1 MPLFDETVAFAGL
14 SKSSDMSGFIVKP
27 MFHYGGAHVSYNPRE
42 KDAAEFT
49 TPWTNSSASLL
60 DAGSPIHQAPGM
72 KTGGDHSSLS
82 DNPVYL
88 AIPKALYVHKPC
100 CHDLSCMM
108 GHRYSL
114 EHGQTAAPAE
124 IEHDWTPGEAYRNQR
139 SAIQRIAQEK
149 LQSLQLDPGEEQ
161 VKRMT
166 AESLNRGRPTRM
178 EPRCCGYPRMP
189 PLPMLTS
196 LSEQSRHLQPP
207 PRGYAGLHP
216 SHATY
221 EHMTSELYQECS
233 PVSKYGHPTK
243 RPMFYYSQANVEVE
257 SRTHCP
263 DVGGEQKEDVAVR
276 KSAIP
281 TPREHYAFPPTLYGD
296 IPLFLH
302 STEAQA
308 NHSFVQGFGYPCYAH
323 PGFHVSQVRNVERQR
338 APPGLPSHRISVSP
352 TDKRLPT
359 AAGIQKSNINQHV
372 GALDAP
378 PALPR
383 MDPIGP
389 TRPAG
394 HSVLPAHF
402 QISRLYPSITSQLD
416 HQMDQPVLS
425 PSGLTQERPLDY
437 SLYGGQRTCSKHP
450 KDLPASPK
458 TRLPQSPKQTPDC
471 LYAPLINRP
480 EFETVLA
487 SGSKPNGAPC
497 SFADCV
503 LEDSLKR
510 RSPSLIKIK
519 EEAPDSH
526 ESDSLTKRQK
536 LEIEEALKGNQEES
550 PQMPVIDSVF
560 SLAHDG
566 EHLKPPGVFVSDVEP
581 QRGKELS
588 EHCKVEATT
597 PLKKITP
604 SPVRPP
610 ACMSPERSQVQ
621 MIEPAK
627 IKIEKINQSYT
638 CDARSE
644 AARSPT
650 QDQIKLEPEDATLSD
665 TKSMLVTQICE
676 PENLEWK
683 PSPVEVN
690 ISSESPKP
698 PISSPGNASATEEQ
712 ETNTEP
718 KPFSPPQ
725 PQKLKFDPKTIPTEC
740 LKLSS
745 TSNIRLPDQNVC
757 HPAEQQET
765 PVQIQDETTPR
776 KRRSVRKHFLELHR
790 ALCKQISKCVS
801 ATSEQELRTWL
812 SQLGLAESSSTKV
825 QKVSCMLGIQARDKW
840 LNQEICSALQE
851 VLDRLREY
859 IAYERCPFPHV
870 MRTGAVFLPMLVV
883 KEILF
888 PVVPGTFI
896 DQVLQEHKVELRPTT
911 LSEEKLLTQLHKP
924 CSSRLRRLMSLKHLP
939 DVYADVINL
948 LYYSSVCKHLGVDVE
963 TWEGW
968 NISSS
973 SSPAEDTKA
982 KSHERSVTKAKS
994 RVKSSSRRL
1003 FLDDG
1008 LSDDEDN
1015 NTQKHAERESDK
1027 TTSSEDALP
1036 ADDSWTHPLTSDNF
1050 ANSDVEPE
1058 KSSSFSAA
1066 FQLASHKSSGMFVKL
1081 KRWQRTG
1088 STSRSL
1094 RPLSGSRKR
1103 KTRSLL
1109 KIKYCPY
1116 LSACHSAERRRRWVL
1131 RSAVRR
1137 ASGALRLTYP
1147 DLVGKRIR
1155 HLYEEDDKSEVWY
1168 RGEVMRVHE
1177 AHSNPLKTIFEVRYD
1192 SEPEWKYYLELLID
1206 YKKGWLTV
1214 EEDK

>member
-14 SKSSDMSGFIVKP
+14 SKSLDMSGFIVKP

-60 DAGSPIHQAPGM
+60 DAGKSIHQAPGM

-82 DNPVYL
+82 DNPVYV
-88 AIPKALYVHKPC
+88 AIPKALYVPC
-100 CHDLSCMM
+100 CHDLGCMM

-124 IEHDWTPGEAYRNQR
+124 IEHDCTHGEAYHNQR
-139 SAIQRIAQEK
+139 AAIQRIAQEK

-161 VKRMT
+161 VKRIT
-166 AESLNRGRPTRM
+166 AEGLNRGRPTRM
-178 EPRCCGYPRMP
+178 EPNYCGYPRAP
-189 PLPMLTS
+189 PPPMLTS
-196 LSEQSRHLQPP
+196 LSEQSRHLRPP

-216 SHATY
+216 SRATY

-233 PVSKYGHPTK
+233 PMSKYGHPTK
-243 RPMFYYSQANVEVE
+243 HPMFYYSQANVEVE

-281 TPREHYAFPPTLYGD
+281 TPREHYAFPPTLYGE

-302 STEAQA
+302 STETQA
-308 NHSFVQGFGYPCYAH
+308 NHSFAQGFGYPCYAH
-323 PGFHVSQVRNVERQR
+323 PGFHVSQVRNLERQR
-338 APPGLPSHRISVSP
+338 VPPGLPSHRIGVSP
-352 TDKRLPT
+352 TGQNLP
-359 AAGIQKSNINQHV
+359 ASAGIQKSNINQHV
-372 GALDAP
+372 GALDSP
-378 PALPR
+378 PALLR
-383 MDPIGP
+383 MDPIG
-389 TRPAG
+389 TTWPAG
-394 HSVLPAHF
+394 QSVLPAHF
-402 QISRLYPSITSQLD
+402 QMSRLYPSITSQLD
-416 HQMDQPVLS
+416 RQMDRPVLS

-437 SLYGGQRTCSKHP
+437 SLYGGQGKCSKHP
-450 KDLPASPK
+450 KDLPASPR
-458 TRLPQSPKQTPDC
+458 TRLTQSPKQTADR
-471 LYAPLINRP
+471 LRAPLKNRP
-480 EFETVLA
+480 EFETVIA
-487 SGSKPNGAPC
+487 SGSKPNRAPC
-497 SFADCV
+497 SFADIV
-503 LEDSLKR
+503 LEDCLKR
-510 RSPSLIKIK
+510 RSPSLVKIK

-536 LEIEEALKGNQEES
+536 LEIEGTLKGNQEES

-566 EHLKPPGVFVSDVEP
+566 EHLKPPGVFFSDIEP
-581 QRGKELS
+581 QRWKEMS

-604 SPVRPP
+604 SPARPP
-610 ACMSPERSQVQ
+610 ACMCPERSQVQ

-627 IKIEKINQSYT
+627 IKIEKINQSNT
-638 CDARSE
+638 RDARSE
-644 AARSPT
+644 AACSPT
-650 QDQIKLEPEDATLSD
+650 GHQIKLEPEDATLPD
-665 TKSMLVTQICE
+665 TKSMLVIQICE
-676 PENLEWK
+676 PENLERK

-698 PISSPGNASATEEQ
+698 AMANASLGNASTPEEQ

-718 KPFSPPQ
+718 KPFSPLQ
-725 PQKLKFDPKTIPTEC
+725 PPKVKFDTKTIPTEC
-740 LKLSS
+740 LKLNS
-745 TSNIRLPDQNVC
+745 TSDTCPPDQNVC

-790 ALCKQISKCVS
+790 ALCEQISKCVS
-801 ATSEQELRTWL
+801 AASEQELRTWL

-825 QKVSCMLGIQARDKW
+825 QKVSCMLGVQARDKW
-840 LNQEICSALQE
+840 LNKEICSALQE
-851 VLDRLREY
+851 VLDRFREY
-859 IAYERCPFPHV
+859 IVYERCPFPHV

-939 DVYADVINL
+939 NVYADVINL

-963 TWEGW
+963 TWEYW

-1003 FLDDG
+1003 FLDNS

-1015 NTQKHAERESDK
+1015 DTQKHAERESQK
-1027 TTSSEDALP
+1027 TSSSEDALP
-1036 ADDSWTHPLTSDNF
+1036 TDDSWTHPLTSDNF
-1050 ANSDVEPE
+1050 ANTDVEPE

-1066 FQLASHKSSGMFVKL
+1066 FQLASHKSSGMIVKL

-1088 STSRSL
+1088 SSSRIL

-1103 KTRSLL
+1103 KTRSPL

-1206 YKKGWLTV
+1206 YNKGWLTV
-1214 EEDK
+1214 EEEK